1 MFLKNNLSIKY
12 LQCLKLNIALLNN
25 RNNNSL
31 ICKRCNSVSTNYYTE
46 DIKEIKWARLYNIE
60 KNQKRGVCTLKKN
73 QAKKKPRKVGFAQ
86 QITIQK
92 RFKYTTFDIE
102 NNTSSK
108 DINYEN
114 KNNECVDEDS
124 SESYCV
130 NNREDNYQGED
141 KNNNENF
148 NSPNEENNCAYYEEN
163 TQNEAFEE
171 LDDDIDS
178 LLFTNNLNS
187 SFIGNL
193 WHTSAN
199 SVYTDVGKNIFSSI
213 STTKKY
219 KKDTCLHD
227 DKFCKSSTSNDF
239 NSNENELDHMKRKGN
254 KIKNGE
260 NTSLKIERKENEL
273 EYETNCKDGIYAENL
288 VDTIERN
295 KLKKNA
301 ILSNSIVKKIYEE
314 EMKEANKMKEYFEKN
329 EENLIKYRNS
339 ILCKLN
345 ISKELSKK
353 FKHLSKETNI
363 FNNEKSKE
371 EYYKKIIDSLNYEKL
386 QEPFYKRRNSNNNN
400 NNNRKAKNYDKI
412 ETIKILN
419 IDSLPCNVLNN
430 LFAYKIVKNCSA
442 ELCLKI
448 ITRLGMYRDKYS
460 QVSYENMINYLSQV
474 ITSSHNAEII
484 SLFSR
489 CYETI
494 SIPFLVNYVRTYG
507 TFSRSFIVNMY
518 DKYFRKRLFDF
529 VRYENNMGIRKIPS
543 ILTHPYHLSSYIKL
557 LGECSAKKD
566 MYIQLKM
573 RGHIPYSQDFN
584 GEKKTDELN
593 YLMDLEDHSKTK
605 KININYNHNS
615 NKLSMNNNV
624 KRPKIY
630 DAILSAEY
638 TGLPLEHFIEKE
650 QKKLTR
656 SHLKAT
662 QLEEQC
668 SNLIQEIKIVELNKE
683 GIEEEYDEDN
693 CTNRK
698 ESQENNIET
707 NSIICKETH
716 VESCNYEM
724 ETSGNFENSE
734 KTTDKKSNEHFNF
747 ILDDNCDIYVY
758 KGFNKLN
765 KSSFKLQTTLVKS
778 EKEQESNLTLYSN
791 KDENFEEIDK
801 EQNNEALWE
810 LPWKTRKKNSFFFK
824 GRFFKILPDKGWTDV
839 KHISEKYIRPR
850 RKRKKHFIRRK
861 RVLQKKMKIN
871 LFKKK
876 ILEK

>member
-12 LQCLKLNIALLNN
+12 LQCLKLNISLLNN
-25 RNNNSL
+25 QNSNSL
-31 ICKRCNSVSTNYYTE
+31 ICKRCNSVSTNYYTKG
-46 DIKEIKWARLYNIE
+46 IKEIKWANIYNIE
-60 KNQKRGVCTLKKN
+60 KNQKRGICTLKKN
-73 QAKKKPRKVGFAQ
+73 QAKKKHRKVGFSQ
-86 QITIQK
+86 QLIIQK

-102 NNTSSK
+102 NGTFSEDVK
-108 DINYEN
+108 HEN

-130 NNREDNYQGED
+130 NNRKDNYQGDD
-141 KNNNENF
+141 KNDNENF
-148 NSPNEENNCAYYEEN
+148 SAPNEESNCTYYEEN
-163 TQNEAFEE
+163 TQNETFEEE
-171 LDDDIDS
+171 LDDDIDA

-193 WHTSAN
+193 WHASAN
-199 SVYTDVGKNIFSSI
+199 SVYTDVDKNIFNSI
-213 STTKKY
+213 STTKGY
-219 KKDTCLHD
+219 KKDTYLHE
-227 DKFCKSSTSNDF
+227 DKFCKDSPPNDL
-239 NSNENELDHMKRKGN
+239 NSNENEFDHMKRKDN
-254 KIKNGE
+254 KIKKVE
-260 NTSLKIERKENEL
+260 NANLKIESEESEL
-273 EYETNCKDGIYAENL
+273 GYETKCKDGVYAENL
-288 VDTIERN
+288 DGTIERN
-295 KLKKNA
+295 KLKKNE

-314 EMKEANKMKEYFEKN
+314 EIKEAEKMKEYFEKN

-345 ISKELSKK
+345 ISKEMSKK
-353 FKHLSKETNI
+353 FKHLSKETNV

-386 QEPFYKRRNSNNNN
+386 QEPYNKRRNS

-474 ITSSHNAEII
+474 ITSSQNAEII

-494 SIPFLVNYVRTYG
+494 SIPFLVNYVRKYG

-584 GEKKTDELN
+584 GENKMDNLN
-593 YLMDLEDHSKTK
+593 YLMGLEDHSKTK

-615 NKLSMNNNV
+615 NKLSMNNNTV

-638 TGLPLEHFIEKE
+638 TGLPLEQFIEEE
-650 QKKLTR
+650 QQKLMH
-656 SHLKAT
+656 SPLKAT

-668 SNLIQEIKIVELNKE
+668 NNLIQETKNMGLNKE
-683 GIEEEYDEDN
+683 EIEEEYDEN
-693 CTNRK
+693 NYTNRN
-698 ESQENNIET
+698 ESQENNTEANSIIGKETHIEPCNDEIET
-707 NSIICKETH
+707 NI
-716 VESCNYEM
+716 
-724 ETSGNFENSE
+724 NFENNE
-734 KTTDKKSNEHFNF
+734 KTTDKKSNERVNF

-778 EKEQESNLTLYSN
+778 EKEQESNLTLYAN

-810 LPWKTRKKNSFFFK
+810 LPWKTRRKNSFFFK
-824 GRFFKILPDKGWTDV
+824 GRFFKILPGKGWTDV
-839 KHISEKYIRPR
+839 KDISEKYIRPR

-861 RVLQKKMKIN
+861 RVLQKKIKIN